1 MANLITHNLSFS
13 KESVTEYFL
22 KPLFID
28 NDIRDLID
36 VRTDIK
42 SGEKLDFVDKLQK
55 ITKAWAKGTAFTRA
69 NGITITQKT
78 LTMAD
83 LKAEVG
89 QNGHAFL
96 NYVKQAALKKGVD
109 ENDISGTI
117 FEEILSDL
125 FMRGLAADF
134 RRQVFFNQANKET
147 MSSDVPTGTT
157 DADYNQYQGFWDR
170 VLAGVGSGDI
180 TSDQVVDLNS
190 STYQTTVAVSGID
203 TVTLTGSSGTG
214 NITVNGVAYLATF
227 ATDLTTTAANFVTAH
242 AATIVARM
250 NGIVVTSSGAD
261 VIFTA
266 SIPGALQSVS
276 NNVNASGN
284 LAGNVVATTPEV
296 QNTTLKAD
304 AALTAF
310 KASISARP
318 ATMRAIEKG
327 MLRILATSSLVDNYQ
342 DSRENSSSSDSAWVT
357 MRDGEARLAYR
368 GIPIVEMASWD
379 EHIDA
384 DFGGVRPHRFMLVY
398 PKNLIFGTDGESD
411 MLNVEMFYDQVEQ
424 DNVLRAEYKG
434 GTQYIH
440 PDYIVLGY

>member
-117 FEEILSDL
+117 FEEILSEL
-125 FMRGLAADF
+125 FMQGLAADF
-134 RRQVFFNQANKET
+134 RRQVFFNQSNKET
-147 MSSDVPTGTT
+147 MSSDVPTGTA
-157 DADYNQYQGFWDR
+157 DGDYNQYQGFWDR

-180 TSDQVVDLNS
+180 TADQVVDLNS
-190 STYQTTVAVSGID
+190 STYQTTVAVAGVD

-227 ATDLTTTAANFVTAH
+227 DTDLTTTAANFVTAH
-242 AATIVARM
+242 AATIAARM

-276 NNVNASGN
+276 NNVNVSGN
-284 LAGNVVATTPEV
+284 LAGNVVATTAEV
-296 QNTTLKAD
+296 QNTTLKTD
-304 AALTAF
+304 AALAAF
-310 KASISARP
+310 KAAVAARP

-357 MRDGEARLAYR
+357 MRDGEQRLAYR

-440 PDYIVLGY
+440 PDYIVPGY